1 MPGNPQLEEA
11 LRSSLQGKPLVATP
25 PRRGAVCVCVGGE
38 VTTSSACDRGQRMDT
53 PNPSPLAT

>member
-25 PRRGAVCVCVGGE
+25 PRRGAVCVGE
-38 VTTSSACDRGQRMDT
+38 VTTSSARDRGQRMDT

>member
-25 PRRGAVCVCVGGE
+25 PRRERCVLVGE
-38 VTTSSACDRGQRMDT
+38 VTTSSARDRGQRMDT